1 MRMNEDAVFAQ
12 ALESV
17 FSADIA
23 EYQSMPDHRF
33 SRSFERRMKKL
44 LKGGV
49 PEAAVK
55 GRRIPPRKLL
65 LIAAIA
71 VALAAVLMGATFAVY
86 KLWDNYRVEDHSL
99 YSMLYI
105 TDIENSPKMLYEYY
119 RLGAD
124 MSEYEIKTVFADEY
138 FKTVDYTKNN
148 GDQIVVIT
156 FSQTTK
162 EHSEQ
167 FFINTEDAIVMPTEI
182 VINGCQGFFMEAYNN
197 IKYVMWDNGDYI
209 MHIDASGISKNE
221 LITLAESVEKDTT
234 PKVPDNMYGISA
246 DMSDYEKTVVFES
259 EYRNITEYKKPDT
272 EPAVTVTMY
281 QTQEEFAPIAVV
293 LSENQEE
300 VEPVEININGHDGWL
315 YVGSADHS
323 CLRLDMGEVY
333 VDLYADGISKDEL
346 ILLAESVQKVE

>member
-105 TDIENSPKMLYEYY
+105 TRKENSPKRLDEKY
-119 RLGAD
+119 RIGAD
-124 MSEYEIKTVFADEY
+124 MSAYVKDVFYDSDTHY
-138 FKTVDYTKNN
+138 Y
-148 GDQIVVIT
+148 VIYSIPNDVT
-156 FSQTTK
+156 NISFSQVTLD
-162 EHSEQ
+162 SCSQ
-167 FFINTEDAIVMPTEI
+167 MFINTEDALQMPIEI
-182 VINGCQGFFMEAYNN
+182 IISGSKGIYFEAYNG
-197 IKYVMWDNGDYI
+197 IKVIIWESNGYVFDVAGYDI
-209 MHIDASGISKNE
+209 EKDE
-221 LITLAESVEKDTT
+221 LIMLAESVERDTT
-234 PKVPDNMYGISA
+234 LHKPDEVYSITA
-246 DMSDYEKTVVFES
+246 DMSGYEVDVVYSS
-259 EYRNITEYKKPDT
+259 EGNRITEYKMPDT
-272 EPAVTVTMY
+272 EPAVSVTLNQIHKEY
-281 QTQEEFAPIAVV
+281 APIVV
-293 LSENQEE
+293 MLSENQEE

-315 YVGSADHS
+315 YVGSAYYS

-333 VDLYADGISKDEL
+333 VDLYADGIGKDEL